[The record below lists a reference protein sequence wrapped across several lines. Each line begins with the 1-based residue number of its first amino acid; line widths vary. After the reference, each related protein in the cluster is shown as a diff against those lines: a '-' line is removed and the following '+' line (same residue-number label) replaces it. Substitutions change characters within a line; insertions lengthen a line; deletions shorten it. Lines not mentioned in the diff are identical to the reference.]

1 MKLIRFI
8 LLLLIF
14 TACRPVKQITESK
27 QTSDSFSNETAESS
41 VTGKSDEKQYSDQ
54 KVNIFAD
61 IVNQIDESSSIKIT
75 EFDTSKPVD
84 PGTGKPPPIRE
95 TVIDNNKKSSSTNK
109 TVIKLSV
116 REDNER
122 ITDIKSDEK
131 TAKESSKQT
140 TDEQTIIIEKELTWY
155 QVLFIRAGQ
164 LFLFLVT
171 CSIFLICWRFFPN
184 WIKFFKGLFHI
195 KL

>member
-1 MKLIRFI
+1 MKIIRFI
-8 LLLLIF
+8 LLLLLF
-14 TACRPVKQITESK
+14 TACRPVKQISESK
-27 QTSDSFSNETAESS
+27 QTSDSFSKETAESV
-41 VTGKSDEKQYSDQ
+41 VTGKSDEKLSSDQ
-54 KVNIFAD
+54 ETNIFAD
-61 IVNQIDESSSIKIT
+61 IVNQVDESNSIKIT

-95 TVIDNNKKSSSTNK
+95 TIIDNNKKSSSNDK

-140 TDEQTIIIEKELTWY
+140 TDEQNIIIEKELTWY
-155 QVLFIRAGQ
+155 QILFIRLGQ
-164 LFLFLVT
+164 LFLICIVF
-171 CSIFLICWRFFPN
+171 SILYFI
-184 WIKFFKGLFHI
+184 IQFKRKI
-195 KL
+195 

>member
-1 MKLIRFI
+1 MKVIRFI

-14 TACRPVKQITESK
+14 TACQPVKQITDSK
-27 QTSDSFSNETAESS
+27 QTSDSFNKETAESV
-41 VTGKSDEKQYSDQ
+41 VTGKLDEKQSSDQ
-54 KVNIFAD
+54 KVNIFTD
-61 IVNQIDESSSIKIT
+61 IVNQVDESSSIVIT

-84 PGTGKPPPIRE
+84 PGTGKPTPIRE

-140 TDEQTIIIEKELTWY
+140 TDEQNIIIEKELTWY
-155 QVLFIRAGQ
+155 QILFIRLGQ
-164 LFLFLVT
+164 LFLICIVF
-171 CSIFLICWRFFPN
+171 SILYFI
-184 WIKFFKGLFHI
+184 IQFKRKI
-195 KL
+195 

>member
-1 MKLIRFI
+1 MKIIRFI
-8 LLLLIF
+8 LFLLIF
-14 TACRPVKQITESK
+14 TACQPAKQITDSK
-27 QTSDSFSNETAESS
+27 QTSDSFSKKTAESI
-41 VTGKSDEKQYSDQ
+41 VIGKSDEKQSSDQ
-54 KVNIFAD
+54 NVNIFTD
-61 IVNQIDESSSIKIT
+61 IVNQVDESSAIKIT

-95 TVIDNNKKSSSTNK
+95 TIIDNSKKSSTTNK
-109 TVIKLSV
+109 TVINSSV
-116 REDNER
+116 REDNQR

-131 TAKESSKQT
+131 TAKESNNQT

-164 LFLFLVT
+164 LFLILVT
-171 CSIFLICWRFFPN
+171 CSIFLICLRFFPN